1 MKPAKN
7 QSKIQIVQPRFADS
21 FECLGAL
28 CPEDC
33 CSGWQI
39 TIDKSTYETYQR
51 SEHRGLKDRFR
62 NEVVLLKQEQTEES
76 FASIAK
82 SVGSNSCTFL
92 DQGLCAIQRSL
103 GEERLSNTCFNFPR
117 TYVRFDEEVELSMT
131 LACPAVAKLALTTS
145 DAFEFELR
153 SQPVR
158 TKTIKR
164 VQGESSTVQEKNELR
179 VFAIQLMK
187 DPGQPTWKK
196 LIALGVLC
204 ERFDKLSSAGVT
216 QAGKRVIDSYYHIV
230 ASGQLDDLLSQIGSQ
245 PKLQAEAFLLLMQS
259 ISFSPLTELARG
271 RIKLVLKGLG
281 GDPETGEVPLDSL
294 ESHYDRGTHRL
305 SQLLADHPWFL
316 NHALL
321 SDMMSSGFPFD
332 RESAYRSFVGLS
344 SRFGI
349 VRLMLAGTAQ
359 LTEPKPSVDDL
370 AQVVQTFSRHYRH
383 HAEFATNLDNC
394 LIRSGWSSLDRMIL
408 FLRAPHETYVK

>member
-1 MKPAKN
+1 
-7 QSKIQIVQPRFADS
+7 
-21 FECLGAL
+21 
-28 CPEDC
+28 
-33 CSGWQI
+33 
-39 TIDKSTYETYQR
+39 
-51 SEHRGLKDRFR
+51 
-62 NEVVLLKQEQTEES
+62 
-76 FASIAK
+76 
-82 SVGSNSCTFL
+82 
-92 DQGLCAIQRSL
+92 
-103 GEERLSNTCFNFPR
+103 
-117 TYVRFDEEVELSMT
+117 VRFDEEVELSMT